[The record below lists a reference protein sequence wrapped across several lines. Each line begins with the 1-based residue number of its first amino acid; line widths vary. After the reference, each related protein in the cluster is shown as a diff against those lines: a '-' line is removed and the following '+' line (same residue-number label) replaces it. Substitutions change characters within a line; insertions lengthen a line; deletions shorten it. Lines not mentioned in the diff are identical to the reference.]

1 MPLYSCNLCNFS
13 TKIKTHH
20 KRHLETNKHIMNSKQ
35 IALMNQNEPQMNQN
49 EPQMN
54 QNEPQMNQSNSKIHK
69 CQYCDEVFNTLPS
82 KRRHELHR
90 CEVNGEHYK
99 NLYNK
104 SEKEKTELYKKIEK
118 LLDKVGNT
126 THIQNNTATQ
136 NIQLN
141 NYGREDMSHITDQI
155 KNSFLKIPYG
165 MIPKMIEAVH
175 FNDCKPENKNIVLP
189 NKNENRIKIFSGN
202 KWVYKIKDDI
212 INDLVDGKYF
222 IMDTHYDSISNKL
235 KSETASNYLKFKE
248 YFNDGDKELVESLRK
263 ECELVLLNNR

>member
-1 MPLYSCNLCNFS
+1 MPLYSCDLCNFS

-20 KRHLETNKHIMNSKQ
+20 KRHLETNKHINNSKQ
-35 IALMNQNEPQMNQN
+35 IAVKTQKDPQKTQKD
-49 EPQMN
+49 PQKT
-54 QNEPQMNQSNSKIHK
+54 QKDPQKTQQVLKLD
-69 CQYCDEVFNTLPS
+69 CQYCDKFFSSVAH

-99 NLYNK
+99 NLYKK

>member
-1 MPLYSCNLCNFS
+1 MPLYSCEHCNLF
-13 TKIKTHH
+13 TKLKGDY
-20 KRHLETNKHIMNSKQ
+20 KRHLKTRKHNMKLKE
-35 IALMNQNEPQMNQN
+35 IALKTQKDPQKTQKD
-49 EPQMN
+49 PQKT
-54 QNEPQMNQSNSKIHK
+54 QKDPQKTQQVLNFD
-69 CQYCDEVFNTLPS
+69 CQYCNKQFS
-82 KRRHELHR
+82 SFAHKRRHELHR
-90 CEVNGEHYK
+90 CDMNGENYK
-99 NLYNK
+99 ILYKK
-104 SEKEKTELYKKIEK
+104 SEKEKNELYKKIEK

-141 NYGREDMSHITDQI
+141 NYGREDMSHITNQI

-222 IMDTHYDSISNKL
+222 IMDTHYDSVSNKL

-248 YFNDGDKELVESLRK
+248 YFNEGDKELVESLRK